1 MAHFAK
7 IDNQTNIVLEVNV
20 VNNDDIQNLQF
31 PDSEVVGI
39 TFLIPWNTPNTYWKQ
54 TSYNGNFRKHYAG
67 VGYTYDKTNDVFIEP
82 IPYSSWVLDTQNFV
96 YIPPIEYP
104 NDEKEYFWNES
115 IVNWEEIIREQ

>member
-20 VNNDDIQNLQF
+20 VNNEDIQNLQF
-31 PDSEVVGI
+31 PDSEPLGI
-39 TFLIPWNTPNTYWKQ
+39 TFLIPWSTPDTYWKQ
-54 TSYNGNFRKHYAG
+54 TSYNSNFRKHYAG

-96 YIPPIEYP
+96 YMPPIEYP